1 MHHLLHPS
9 NQSAM
14 RKLRANLLE
23 FYRLLE
29 LIQNYRL
36 LNYMAVA
43 KSLKKFDK
51 NSGWHSSAAY
61 MKRSVDSLWFQQSQ
75 VVKRLIRDV
84 EHWYTELFTD
94 NRRRSEAMKDLRVP
108 NLKQKTH
115 HFTLFRVGLYVGMS
129 VPILFTT
136 LVAIYQNSILESSV
150 FGPLMSIYA
159 GLSTPVIFMFLF
171 AVNLWVWNMKKVNY
185 KFVFELDPRDNLS
198 YLQFFEFSG
207 ILFFAW
213 TLAVYLTFMDV
224 CFFFN

>member
-1 MHHLLHPS
+1 
-9 NQSAM
+9 
-14 RKLRANLLE
+14 
-23 FYRLLE
+23 
-29 LIQNYRL
+29 
-36 LNYMAVA
+36 
-43 KSLKKFDK
+43 
-51 NSGWHSSAAY
+51 
-61 MKRSVDSLWFQQSQ
+61 
-75 VVKRLIRDV
+75 
-84 EHWYTELFTD
+84 
-94 NRRRSEAMKDLRVP
+94 
-108 NLKQKTH
+108 
-115 HFTLFRVGLYVGMS
+115 VGMS

-224 CFFFN
+224 CFFFQLIPFHLSLILLLAILWSR